1 MKFNLTNGEQKREGV
16 LVLPYKTAPPWLI
29 QSNTCVHQTRART
42 SVDGLAP
49 TAQTRGMLSRP
60 RPAGRLRRRRASR
73 RHHSF
78 LSFPH
83 LYRIPAWHASWPG
96 QDAAG
101 NVARLSERIAWRG
114 VRCHRL
120 RPRGEARRLRL
131 PRSILPSFHITALH
145 RAVGHLFDRL
155 PMSWKVVSTYHNLV
169 FNSNFACSGSVEY

>member
-114 VRCHRL
+114 VPAAASTVSPSSSPRRSPTSSTPSDRFFLLSTL
-120 RPRGEARRLRL
+120 RHYTEQSVTC
-131 PRSILPSFHITALH
+131 SIDCPCAG
-145 RAVGHLFDRL
+145 R
-155 PMSWKVVSTYHNLV
+155 
-169 FNSNFACSGSVEY
+169 E